1 VFATDGYDLKI
12 DIPTA
17 AKFARSIADQLSG
30 RRHTDLTLRRTF
42 KVFSSRKVEVVLT
55 RPAAQVIMDAV
66 LDRGLGAGSRHKA
79 GDANV
84 ASEGARLAVAGR
96 PH

>member
-30 RRHTDLTLRRTF
+30 RRYSDLTLRRTF
-42 KVFSSRKVEVVLT
+42 KVFSGRKVEIVLT
-55 RPAAQVIMDAV
+55 RPAAEVLMDAV
-66 LDRGLGAGSRHKA
+66 LASRRDAG
-79 GDANV
+79 N
-84 ASEGARLAVAGR
+84 
-96 PH
+96 